1 MKMKRNENKTKQNSK
16 GSPKNKTGVLF
27 SNSPSYFLKRKIKT

>member
-1 MKMKRNENKTKQNSK
+1 MKRNENKTKQNSK